1 MALLAG
7 LGTGLTLLLLLVF
20 SASRQPGGLGHAAPI
35 GSFLAAGAVLVTAG
49 AIGYWAGWGRAFI
62 WPLWLGTAILLVES
76 LATFAGS
83 GFIFF
88 PFALLALTAAGL
100 ATQGLGI
107 SSRQGWAM
115 AGISS
120 AIASGAFAGL
130 ILAIS

>member
-35 GSFLAAGAVLVTAG
+35 GSFLGAGAALVTLGTAG
-49 AIGYWAGWGRAFI
+49 CWAGWTPASI
-62 WPLWLGTAILLVES
+62 WLLWLGTAILLVES

-107 SSRQGWAM
+107 SSRQCWA
-115 AGISS
+115 I
-120 AIASGAFAGL
+120 
-130 ILAIS
+130 